1 VRFQISSV
9 MDAIEQRLTT
19 DLAGAQAVV
28 DIGQVVRFVDLDG
41 GRPVNLVR
49 LGMVLDALSRYLVD
63 EGVMLY
69 GVCARE
75 LLSEAALTSKE
86 RMVLGRWTDEGMIE
100 VTPDDGERAPEL
112 ADLTGLPLITVADPP
127 QETAARFGWLAD
139 GAGGRVLRLVA
150 RGGVAAL
157 VPADSAATD
166 DDAAVRVIAS
176 AKVPTA
182 ELTEGQAAELPL
194 PAEVLTG
201 RAAARMS
208 HTRVGRGRF
217 MRAEPGPEAA
227 ELLARAWRCDGFDC
241 PAFGDRRAVGQPVPR
256 VRDGVPVCP
265 RHDEPVVDIGPRQAA
280 YPVSIIVDDL
290 PRQRL
295 VVHEGTP
302 VLIGRDDDD
311 PDVVSVGRWL
321 HEAAAGWVSPVH
333 LRLEARP
340 EGLIITD
347 LSENGTVIWQRRGP
361 DDRGAARSLRRAAY
375 ELGEW
380 DAVELYTGIALM
392 RGDRRLATVLGRDEP
407 ASVLVDAPTAA
418 HQQVSAD

>member
-1 VRFQISSV
+1 MRFQISSV

-19 DLAGAQAVV
+19 DLTGAQAVV

-49 LGMVLDALSRYLVD
+49 VGMVLDALSRYLVD
-63 EGVMLY
+63 EGALLY

-100 VTPDDGERAPEL
+100 VTPDDGERALEL
-112 ADLTGLPLITVADPP
+112 ADLTGLPLITLADPP
-127 QETAARFGWLAD
+127 QEAAARFGWLAD
-139 GAGGRVLRLVA
+139 GAGVRVLRLVA

-157 VPADSAATD
+157 VPADSVETSE
-166 DDAAVRVIAS
+166 DAAQRVIAA
-176 AKVPTA
+176 AKVPSA
-182 ELTEGQAAELPL
+182 ELTDGTAELPL

-217 MRAEPGPEAA
+217 LRAEPAEEAA
-227 ELLARAWRCDGFDC
+227 GLLARTWRCDGFDC

-256 VRDGVPVCP
+256 VRDGLPVCP

-302 VLIGRDDDD
+302 VLVGRDDDD

-321 HEAAAGWVSPVH
+321 HEAAAAWVSPVH

-340 EGLIITD
+340 EGLVITD
-347 LSENGTVIWQRRGP
+347 LSENGTVVWQRRGP
-361 DDRGAARSLRRAAY
+361 DDRGAARALRRAAY
-375 ELGEW
+375 ELGGW

-392 RGDRRLATVLGRDEP
+392 RGDRRLAAVLGRDEP

-418 HQQVSAD
+418 HQQLSAD